1 MHPLTQAAMKIMA
14 DSFPGAFTGYTMT
27 VAESHQSSKVGRCW
41 SPVGSVGTVCT
52 RPTLLFAAAGPLA
65 L

>member
-1 MHPLTQAAMKIMA
+1 MA